1 MSTTNVKIGHLISQI
16 RQERGMTQADFA
28 KHLGTSQSA
37 VNRIE
42 QGKQNLSLDTIA
54 RISSALGRNIV
65 SINKKKSLG
74 FQIEGG
80 RELQGEITMRPSKN
94 AAVAVLAGSLLN
106 KGTTIIENAPKIEE
120 MNRLLE
126 VMESIGVHIRWINGV
141 DLEIKPP
148 AKLQL
153 DKMNIAAAIKT
164 RSIIMFIGALMHRYP
179 EFTLPFAGGCNLGK
193 RTVAAHQYGL
203 EAFGVNIQTKS
214 GEYHI
219 TVDKKQPSEIIMY
232 EVGETA
238 TENILFA
245 AAMTKGTTVIR
256 YASSNYMVRDTC
268 YFLQKLGVK
277 IEGIGTGV
285 LTVYGVNDIDKRVKY
300 APAEDPLEAMLF
312 ITAALVTNSSITL
325 KRCPIDFLQLEMY
338 KIERMG
344 GSFTLSEV
352 YLAKNGQSRLVDI
365 TTHKHKK
372 LVALNDKIHALP
384 YPGINMDN
392 LPFFAPIAALAEGE
406 TLIHDWSYE
415 DRALYFTELSK
426 LNVNVRLLDPHRV
439 IIEGPT
445 KFRPA
450 EIICPPA
457 LRPATIILITM
468 LAAPGISQ
476 LRNIYSINRGYED
489 LANRLN
495 RLGAKIDILS
505 DI

>member
-1 MSTTNVKIGHLISQI
+1 MSNANAKIGHLISHI
-16 RQERGMTQADFA
+16 RQERGMTQAEFA

-42 QGKQNLSLDTIA
+42 QGKQNLSLETIA

-65 SINKKKSLG
+65 TINKKTLG

-80 RELQGEITMRPSKN
+80 RELHGEITMRPSKN

-148 AKLQL
+148 EKLKLENIDAK
-153 DKMNIAAAIKT
+153 AAIKT
-164 RSIIMFIGALMHRYP
+164 RSIIMFIGALMHRHKN
-179 EFTLPFAGGCNLGK
+179 FVLPFAGGCNLGK

-203 EAFGVNIQTKS
+203 EAFGVDIETKN
-214 GEYHI
+214 GEYVI
-219 TVDKKQPSEIIMY
+219 NVKKKQPGEVIMY
-232 EVGETA
+232 EMGDTP

-245 AAMTKGTTVIR
+245 AAMTKGKTIIR

-277 IEGIGTGV
+277 IEGIGTSV
-285 LTVYGVNDIDKRVKY
+285 LTVHGVEEINKRVKY

-312 ITAALVTNSSITL
+312 ITAALLTNSSITL

-344 GSFTLSEV
+344 GTFTVSDV
-352 YLAKNGQSRLVDI
+352 YVAQNGQSRLVDI
-365 TTHKHKK
+365 TTHKHGK

-384 YPGINMDN
+384 FPGINMDN
-392 LPFFAPIAALAEGE
+392 LPFFAPIAALCEGE

-426 LNVNVRLLDPHRV
+426 LNVKVRVIDPHRI

-445 KFRPA
+445 KFKPA
-450 EIICPPA
+450 EVICPPA
-457 LRPATIILITM
+457 LRPATIILLTM
-468 LAAPGISQ
+468 LAAPGRSQ

-495 RLGAKIDILS
+495 SLGAKIDVLS

>member
-1 MSTTNVKIGHLISQI
+1 MSTTNEKIGQLIYQV
-16 RQERGMTQADFA
+16 RQERGLTQAEFA
-28 KHLGTSQSA
+28 RQLGTSQSA

-42 QGKQNLSLDTIA
+42 HGRQNLSLETLG
-54 RISSALGRNIV
+54 RISEVLHKPLI
-65 SINKKKSLG
+65 SLG
-74 FQIEGG
+74 SNAINLKVEGG
-80 RELQGEITMRPSKN
+80 QELHGEITMRPSKN
-94 AAVAVLAGSLLN
+94 AAVAILAGSLLN
-106 KGTTIIENAPKIEE
+106 KGTTVIEDMPKIEE
-120 MNRLLE
+120 VNRLLE
-126 VMESIGVHIRWINGV
+126 VLESIGVSIRWIDGK

-148 AKLQL
+148 AKLKL
-153 DKMNIAAAIKT
+153 ENINVESAVKT

-179 EFTLPFAGGCNLGK
+179 EFRLPFAGGCNLGK
-193 RTVAAHQYGL
+193 RTIAAHQYGL
-203 EAFGVNIQTKS
+203 EEFGVNIHTVT
-214 GEYHI
+214 GEYQI
-219 TVDKKQPSEIIMY
+219 SVDKKQPGEIIMY

-268 YFLQKLGVK
+268 YFLEKLGVK

-285 LTVYGVNDIDKRVKY
+285 LTVHGVEEIDKRVRY

-325 KRCPIDFLQLEMY
+325 RRCPIDFLQLEMY

-344 GSFTLSEV
+344 ATFSVSEV
-352 YLAKNGQSRLVDI
+352 YLARNGYTRLVDI
-365 TTHKHKK
+365 TTQKYTK
-372 LVALNDKIHALP
+372 LKALGDKIHALP

-415 DRALYFTELSK
+415 DRALYFVELNK
-426 LNVNVRLLDPHRV
+426 LNVQVRLLDPHRV

-445 KFRPA
+445 RFKPA
-450 EIICPPA
+450 EVICPPA
-457 LRPATIILITM
+457 LRPATIILVTM
-468 LAAPGISQ
+468 LGAPGISK

-495 RLGAKIDILS
+495 SLGAKISVLNEL
-505 DI
+505 